1 MQKREIF
8 PLVSIVIPVY
18 NGANYLRE
26 AIDSALNQ
34 TYPNCEVIVVNDGS
48 TDEGETER
56 AALSYGDKIRYFAKE
71 NGKVSTALNLGIK
84 EMRGEFFAWLSHDDV
99 FDPDKIEKQVKV
111 LQETG
116 ASIVAASCRYFTDN
130 GKEIPFCP
138 ARFYDRE
145 FMEKGV
151 FPVIHGL
158 VQFGGV
164 LLRRSLFQTY
174 GVFREELYT
183 TQDYEFLF
191 RVLRKEKCIFMKDIV
206 NGVRQHSLQGTKTS
220 ERVEKERDEMYEMFQ
235 KELTEK
241 EQTQIYGNPYNF
253 YYQILLR
260 LICLPY
266 TPKSMPVC
274 IEGLSQHR
282 GEGRGVQH
290 KDTVYI
296 YGAGRN
302 GRRLLFH
309 LRCQGVTVKGFLDKN
324 QGLKNQLID
333 GIPCYTLDEP
343 DRIDQGK
350 KILIASEYREDM
362 AKTLERQGIRNYLY
376 KEDYE
381 QQHNMLRTA
390 PPVEIV
396 EQWIE
401 TYRENKWL

>member
-99 FDPDKIEKQVKV
+99 FAPDKIEKQVKV

-116 ASIVAASCRYFTDN
+116 ASIVAASCSYFTDN

-138 ARFYDRE
+138 AEFYDRE

-220 ERVEKERDEMYEMFQ
+220 ERVEKERDEMYEIFQ

-343 DRIDQGK
+343 DRIDQGE

-362 AKTLERQGIRNYLY
+362 AKTLEGLSIRNYLY